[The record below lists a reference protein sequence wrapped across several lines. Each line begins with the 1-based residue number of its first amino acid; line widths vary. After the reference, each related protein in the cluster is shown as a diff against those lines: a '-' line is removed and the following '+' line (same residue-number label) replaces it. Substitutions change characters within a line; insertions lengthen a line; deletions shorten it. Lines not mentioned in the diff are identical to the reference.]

1 MKSALLSQICDSHLE
16 MERDSNIDK
25 IDTMDDHL
33 HVYERP
39 HNVLGIP
46 TCMKHRRVELCPH
59 YVALKIAAPESSEN
73 LKIRKSELMVFLRI
87 KKKTCK

>member
-1 MKSALLSQICDSHLE
+1 MLALEVCHLE

-46 TCMKHRRVELCPH
+46 TWMKHRRVELCAH
-59 YVALKIAAPESSEN
+59 YVALKIAALESSEN
-73 LKIRKSELMVFLRI
+73 LEIRKSELMVLLKI